1 MATSDSSMVSFK
13 SPYACRVQRFSLW
26 LSVRKP
32 RGFWRTLGQSGVA
45 QPLRL
50 AAGRV
55 YLPAAACKTVYQFTS
70 APFQIQTNRGY
81 SVGSL
86 RLFAAGSTNLPLKNR
101 KSAPAGQ
108 ALPVQ
113 SSAKKP
119 STNCKANSTTLRR
132 KASEKLVQRSKFP
145 SAAVGDA
152 VLRDLATAPG
162 SSPTVQTSLTS
173 QMEISRGFA
182 RLLAIGWRGPACAL
196 ALLAPTSRPRLSVER
211 LTNSSSRCS
220 AIPTD
225 AV

>member
-1 MATSDSSMVSFK
+1 MCKSEIIRIRQPCVYDVCVVMRFVADGGLLVTSGASK
-13 SPYACRVQRFSLW
+13 SKNTCVRSCAS
-26 LSVRKP
+26 RKP

-55 YLPAAACKTVYQFTS
+55 YLPAAACKTVCQFTS

-119 STNCKANSTTLRR
+119 STNCKARNR
-132 KASEKLVQRSKFP
+132 VFP
-145 SAAVGDA
+145 NA
-152 VLRDLATAPG
+152 
-162 SSPTVQTSLTS
+162 
-173 QMEISRGFA
+173 
-182 RLLAIGWRGPACAL
+182 
-196 ALLAPTSRPRLSVER
+196 
-211 LTNSSSRCS
+211 
-220 AIPTD
+220 
-225 AV
+225 